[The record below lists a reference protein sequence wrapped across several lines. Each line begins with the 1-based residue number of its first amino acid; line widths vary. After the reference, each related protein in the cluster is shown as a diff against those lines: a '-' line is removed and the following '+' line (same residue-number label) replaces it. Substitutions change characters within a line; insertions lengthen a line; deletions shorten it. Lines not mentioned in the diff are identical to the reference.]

1 MAAVRMGEKNELSE
15 FGRALAAA
23 RRIVEGT
30 CEMCGKPIKG
40 TRRRRYCGHTCAQRA
55 YDARKR
61 AERAAEAARQQGG
74 RG

>member
-1 MAAVRMGEKNELSE
+1 MAAVSMGEKNELSE

-23 RRIVEGT
+23 RRVVERS
-30 CEMCGKPIKG
+30 CASCGKPISG
-40 TRRRRYCGHTCAQRA
+40 LRHRRYCSNACRQRA
-55 YDARKR
+55 FDARKR